1 MPNVTVGTDTCRAE
15 STLERIPPRSSE
27 FNTAPCGA
35 PLALNRRLTCHWS
48 YRRLRPVNGRA
59 PTPGPDSRVVC
70 CRTARSGDS

>member
-1 MPNVTVGTDTCRAE
+1 MPNVTVGTDTCPAE

-48 YRRLRPVNGRA
+48 YRRLTKARQWSRSHARA
-59 PTPGPDSRVVC
+59 GF
-70 CRTARSGDS
+70 